1 MSLSRGLV
9 RTVFTFLN
17 RLRLALRKATGSGR
31 SGVHAV
37 PLTEGRKVV
46 LVRLTYAPGWRV
58 PGGGRK
64 RGEAPEQ
71 AMLRELREEIG
82 LVTYGTIEELK
93 DVRPGDPS
101 AYFLVR
107 DVVYRPRRSLE
118 VEKVREFDPARLP
131 DDTTGWTAHLI
142 ERCTASNS
150 SPAFAGE
157 GDQPKAGGGAL
168 PTP

>member
-1 MSLSRGLV
+1 MSLARRLT

-17 RLRLALRKATGSGR
+17 SVRLALRKVTGTGR

-37 PLTEGRKVV
+37 PLTGEGKVV
-46 LVRLTYAPGWRV
+46 LIRLTYAPGWRV

-82 LVTYGTIEELK
+82 LVSHGAVERLE

-101 AYFLVR
+101 TFFVVR

-118 VEKVREFDPARLP
+118 VEAVREFDPDDLP
-131 DDTTGWTAHLI
+131 DDATPWTAQLVGL
-142 ERCTASNS
+142 C
-150 SPAFAGE
+150 
-157 GDQPKAGGGAL
+157 GGAE
-168 PTP
+168 

>member
-1 MSLSRGLV
+1 MSLRRRLT

-17 RLRLALRKATGSGR
+17 GLRLALRKATGTGR

-37 PLTEGRKVV
+37 PLTEAGRVV
-46 LVRLTYAPGWRV
+46 LIRLTYAPGWRV

-82 LVTYGTIEELK
+82 LVSHGAIEPLEA
-93 DVRPGDPS
+93 VRPGDPS
-101 AYFLVR
+101 DFFVVR
-107 DVVYRPRRSLE
+107 DVVYRPRRSFE
-118 VEKVREFDPARLP
+118 VDEVREFDLAQLP
-131 DDTTGWTAHLI
+131 DDTTSWTAHLVGL
-142 ERCTASNS
+142 CGPSNS
-150 SPAFAGE
+150 SPALAGE
-157 GDQPKAGGGAL
+157 GDHAKHGGGAF

>member
-1 MSLSRGLV
+1 MALSRRLL
-9 RTVFTFLN
+9 RSVFTFLN
-17 RLRLALRKATGSGR
+17 RLRLAIRKVTGSGR

-37 PLTEGRKVV
+37 PLTREGKVV

-64 RGEAPEQ
+64 RGEAPGQ

-82 LVTYGTIEELK
+82 LLSHGAIEELE

-101 AYFLVR
+101 AFFLVR

-118 VEKVREFDPARLP
+118 VEEVQAFDPARLP
-131 DDTTGWTAHLI
+131 DDTTPWTVHLI
-142 ERCTASNS
+142 ERCTGS
-150 SPAFAGE
+150 
-157 GDQPKAGGGAL
+157 
-168 PTP
+168 

>member
-1 MSLSRGLV
+1 MSLR

-17 RLRLALRKATGSGR
+17 GVRLALRKLIGSGR

-37 PLTEGRKVV
+37 PLTGEGKVI

-58 PGGGRK
+58 PGGGGK

-82 LVTYGTIEELK
+82 LVSHGAIEALE

-101 AYFLVR
+101 AFFVVR

-118 VEKVREFDPARLP
+118 VEEVREFDPGRLP
-131 DDTTGWTAHLI
+131 ADTTAWTAHLV
-142 ERCTASNS
+142 ER
-150 SPAFAGE
+150 F
-157 GDQPKAGGGAL
+157 GGAKG
-168 PTP
+168 PKK